1 MSSEIEVV
9 DISLVDYN
17 PPRREGTSKYP
28 WSQTKVGQ
36 SFFVAYD
43 ETAPDFALMSRR
55 LRNSLNWHKRKVYVR
70 KTTEFRFKHHKQGR
84 REGVLAG
91 RVK

>member
-1 MSSEIEVV
+1 MSEYEIV
-9 DISLVDYN
+9 DVSLVDYI
-17 PPRREGTSKYP
+17 PPRREGASKYP

-43 ETAPDFALMSRR
+43 DTAPDLSSMSRR
-55 LRNSLNWHKRKVYVR
+55 LRNSLNWHKRKAYVR
-70 KTTEFRFKHHKQGR
+70 KTVMFRFKHHKQGK